1 MTPEPRF
8 LKLAQFCPCHMWWL
22 GGFAKH
28 SWPTRKRTRG
38 LQDTARP
45 VGAAKS
51 PGRGGE
57 VLEGTGKNWPK
68 GSLFYLESF
77 KAEPLESH
85 LDSNSSSN
93 HELLEINLQYCS
105 SLTLSLHRVRHMV
118 VPTFGGKTGVINLI
132 NAWKTFSVRDRLRWE
147 DQKRQ
152 K

>member
-1 MTPEPRF
+1 
-8 LKLAQFCPCHMWWL
+8 MWWL

-68 GSLFYLESF
+68 GSLFYLRIIQGRALGGTPGF
-77 KAEPLESH
+77 KFQLKSRAAGDQLAILFLTYPVSAQGPTH
-85 LDSNSSSN
+85 GSS
-93 HELLEINLQYCS
+93 Y
-105 SLTLSLHRVRHMV
+105 VW
-118 VPTFGGKTGVINLI
+118 GKN
-132 NAWKTFSVRDRLRWE
+132 RCH
-147 DQKRQ
+147 
-152 K
+152 